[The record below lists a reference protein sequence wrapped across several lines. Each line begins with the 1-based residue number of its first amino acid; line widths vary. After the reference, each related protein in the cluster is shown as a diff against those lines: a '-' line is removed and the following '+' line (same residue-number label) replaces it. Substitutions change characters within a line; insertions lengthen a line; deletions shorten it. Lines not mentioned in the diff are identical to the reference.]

1 MSSQCQKTKGSA
13 GHGSNLPNPRT
24 FLHLLCR
31 SIGAFVESLCQ
42 FEKSQTMTHV
52 QRQFNISSPR
62 STSACSNANGMSTDT
77 GHQDECCC
85 SLALAFAS
93 GHPKDE
99 ICGVPAKYYLS
110 TSSVVAVSFATYRA
124 LTQTQGPSTV
134 NDSCRLVFPR
144 CQKLSCRSSY

>member
-1 MSSQCQKTKGSA
+1 
-13 GHGSNLPNPRT
+13 
-24 FLHLLCR
+24 
-31 SIGAFVESLCQ
+31 
-42 FEKSQTMTHV
+42 
-52 QRQFNISSPR
+52 
-62 STSACSNANGMSTDT
+62 MSTDT

-124 LTQTQGPSTV
+124 LTQTQDHRPSMTLAV
-134 NDSCRLVFPR
+134 WSFRDVKHFHVDQVIDLEL
-144 CQKLSCRSSY
+144 LSFADQFLQ